1 MEVRDELAK
10 QGPLAQRTWGERNT
24 ARICHP
30 LSMALPAFAKRLLC
44 MPFDQLDGDSNMPR
58 VAAPD
63 FGASERM
70 VVSPGREADGIIHM
84 PGGQSG
90 HPLSPFW
97 GAGHADWVHGRATR
111 FLPGEARYSLRIVP
125 AGPHLRTRGKHA
137 RQDR

>member
-1 MEVRDELAK
+1 
-10 QGPLAQRTWGERNT
+10 
-24 ARICHP
+24 
-30 LSMALPAFAKRLLC
+30 
-44 MPFDQLDGDSNMPR
+44 

-70 VVSPGREADGIIHM
+70 VVSPGYEADGIIHM

-97 GAGHADWVHGRATR
+97 SAGHADWVHGRATR

-125 AGPHLRTRGKHA
+125 AGPDLRTREKHA